1 MMLAVKNLS
10 VEYNKVPAV
19 RDMSLN
25 VAKGEVVCMVGPN
38 GAGKSTT
45 AMTIAGINR
54 PSSGQILLDGVDI
67 SRTSPEVIAGL
78 GVSLVP
84 EGRRIFGRMSVRENL
99 LIGAPL
105 ARGSSSN
112 QGQALERMYA
122 LFPIL
127 KERRDQPAGQLSGGE
142 QQQLAIARAMMT
154 APRLLIV
161 DEPSLGLA
169 PQFVDLV
176 FSTFATL
183 RAEGVTILVV
193 EQSSRR
199 ALALADRLYLVR
211 SGGVVMEGPVADLLA
226 SSEFEAAYF
235 GEVGKR

>member
-1 MMLAVKNLS
+1 MLLEVSNLR
-10 VEYNKVPAV
+10 VDYHKVPAV
-19 RDMSLN
+19 RGLN
-25 VAKGEVVCMVGPN
+25 LRIAEKEVVCMVGPN

-45 AMTIAGINR
+45 TMTIAGVKR
-54 PSSGQILLDGVDI
+54 PTAGQILLDGVDI
-67 SRTSPEVIAGL
+67 SRATPEAVAAM

-99 LIGAPL
+99 LVGAPL
-105 ARGSSSN
+105 ARSGGQ
-112 QGQALERMYA
+112 QGQSLDRMYD

-127 KERRDQPAGQLSGGE
+127 GQRQNQAAGQLSGGE

-154 APRLLIV
+154 SPRLLIV

-176 FSTFATL
+176 FGTFTRL
-183 RAEGVTILVV
+183 RDEGVTILVV
-193 EQSSRR
+193 EQSSKR

-211 SGGVVMEGPVADLLA
+211 SGGVVMEGPVDELMENAA
-226 SSEFEAAYF
+226 FEAAYF
-235 GEVGKR
+235 GEVGTR

>member
-1 MMLAVKNLS
+1 MLLEVKNLR
-10 VEYNKVPAV
+10 VDYHKVPAV
-19 RDMSLN
+19 RGLN
-25 VAKGEVVCMVGPN
+25 IEIAQGEVVCMVGPN

-45 AMTIAGINR
+45 AMTIAGVKR
-54 PSSGQILLDGVDI
+54 LTSGQILLDGVDI
-67 SRTSPEVIAGL
+67 SRTTPEAVAAM

-105 ARGSSSN
+105 ARKR
-112 QGQALERMYA
+112 GQQAQSLDRMYE

-127 KERRDQPAGQLSGGE
+127 EQRRDQPAGQMSGGE

-154 APRLLIV
+154 GPRLLIV

-176 FSTFATL
+176 FSTFVRL
-183 RAEGVTILVV
+183 RQEGVTILVV

-211 SGGVVMEGPVADLLA
+211 SGGVVMEGPVDELTSNAG
-226 SSEFEAAYF
+226 FEAAYF
-235 GEVGKR
+235 GEVGTR